1 MNYNEFIKMMFDL
14 GFDWDDIEY
23 YWRNQEEFYEL
34 IKRLGKPLTE
44 EEQKQKELNEYIA
57 NI

>member
-1 MNYNEFIKMMFDL
+1 MGYNEFIKYMFRM
-14 GFDWDDIEY
+14 GFNWTDIEY
-23 YWRNQEEFYEL
+23 YWRHQDKLEELLTSNKE
-34 IKRLGKPLTE
+34 LTE

>member
-1 MNYNEFIKMMFDL
+1 MGFNDFVKYMFRM
-14 GFDWDDIEY
+14 GFTWINIEY
-23 YWRNQEEFYEL
+23 YWRHQDELQELLASNKE
-34 IKRLGKPLTE
+34 LTE

>member
-1 MNYNEFIKMMFDL
+1 MGYNDFIKYMFRM
-14 GFDWDDIEY
+14 GFT
-23 YWRNQEEFYEL
+23 EE
-34 IKRLGKPLTE
+34 LTA

>member
-1 MNYNEFIKMMFDL
+1 MGYNDFIKYMFRM
-14 GFDWDDIEY
+14 GFNWTEIEY
-23 YWRNQEEFYEL
+23 YWRHQDELNELLESTEE
-34 IKRLGKPLTE
+34 LTA